1 MADKTANPADSRA
14 KTLARAHK
22 DKNEAG
28 SLGSAAEPRE
38 WIMSKKLKELAE
50 GKSDT
55 ELATLIKNSANQ
67 IWLAGLGA
75 FAKAQ
80 EEGTKV
86 FETLIK
92 EGEAVQER
100 AKKSAD
106 DKISEVKKQAT
117 GSWDKLEQVFEERVA
132 RALHSL
138 NVPTRKDIEHLSK
151 RVSEL
156 THEVK
161 TLSAE
166 LEQRKTPPKV
176 VAAAK

>member
-1 MADKTANPADSRA
+1 MV
-14 KTLARAHK
+14 
-22 DKNEAG
+22 
-28 SLGSAAEPRE
+28 
-38 WIMSKKLKELAE
+38 KKLKALAE
-50 GKSDT
+50 GKSESD
-55 ELATLIKNSANQ
+55 LAALIKNSANQ

-86 FETLIK
+86 FDALVK
-92 EGEAVQER
+92 EGETVQDR
-100 AKKSAD
+100 AKKTAD
-106 DKISEVKKQAT
+106 DKIAEVKAKAT

-138 NVPTRKDIEHLSK
+138 SVPTSKDVETLSR

-161 TLSAE
+161 KLGAE
-166 LEQRKTPPKV
+166 IEDKKAVAKV
-176 VAAAK
+176 AK

>member
-1 MADKTANPADSRA
+1 
-14 KTLARAHK
+14 LAA
-22 DKNEAG
+22 
-28 SLGSAAEPRE
+28 
-38 WIMSKKLKELAE
+38 
-50 GKSDT
+50 
-55 ELATLIKNSANQ
+55 LIKNSANQ

-86 FETLIK
+86 FDALVK
-92 EGEAVQER
+92 EGETVQDR
-100 AKKSAD
+100 AKKTAD
-106 DKISEVKKQAT
+106 DKIAEVKAKAT

-138 NVPTRKDIEHLSK
+138 SVPTSKDVETLSR

-161 TLSAE
+161 KLGAE
-166 LEQRKTPPKV
+166 IEDKKAVAKV
-176 VAAAK
+176 AK